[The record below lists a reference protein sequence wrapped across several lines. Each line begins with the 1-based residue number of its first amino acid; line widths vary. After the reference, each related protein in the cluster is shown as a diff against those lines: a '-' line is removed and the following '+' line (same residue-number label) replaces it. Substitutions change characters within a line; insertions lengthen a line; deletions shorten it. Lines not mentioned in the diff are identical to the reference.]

1 MQSLPPISK
10 KKKKKKIMFLQ
21 PSLLSFKSI
30 PIAYVLQQPKNSTID
45 KLLLGIKKKALKFTT
60 LKFYNRQI
68 IAWDQEKK
76 P

>member
-1 MQSLPPISK
+1 MQSLPQKPKK

-21 PSLLSFKSI
+21 LSLLSFKSI
-30 PIAYVLQQPKNSTID
+30 PIAYVLQQPKNFTID
-45 KLLLGIKKKALKFTT
+45 KLLLGIKKKTLKFTT

-68 IAWDQEKK
+68 AWDQEKK

>member
-1 MQSLPPISK
+1 MQKSIPPK
-10 KKKKKKIMFLQ
+10 PKKKKKKIMFLQ

-45 KLLLGIKKKALKFTT
+45 KLLLGLKIKK
-60 LKFYNRQI
+60 
-68 IAWDQEKK
+68 